1 MATKDKTEG
10 WVGRTV
16 CDRDGKEIG
25 ELDRIYRS
33 HDDDRPTWGVI
44 KQGRER
50 AFVPLSD
57 ASESGD
63 DLRISAEWEQV
74 DHAPQLDPKDEMSPQ
89 VEERLS
95 RHYGAPAVS
104 GNGDGSAPPPA
115 ASGVAEQDRST
126 RRGVAREVRGRQ
138 RDEFG
143 GFSWG
148 ADFFGWLV
156 SSGLATILTAIVSAA
171 GAAIGL
177 TKVSGSAAENSA
189 GTISIVGGVVLL
201 AVLLLAYFAGGY
213 VAGRLARFDGARQGL
228 GTWLIGLLITLLL
241 AGAGAVFGS
250 KYNVLAKLDLPR
262 LPVDEGSLATGGLI
276 ALAAILIGTLL
287 AAIAGGKAGER
298 FHRKV
303 DRVGYR
309 L

>member
-1 MATKDKTEG
+1 MTTREETRS

-16 CDRDGKEIG
+16 CDRNGEEIG
-25 ELDRIYRS
+25 RLEHVYLSRQ
-33 HDDDRPTWGVI
+33 DDRPTWGVVVH
-44 KQGRER
+44 GRKL

-57 ASESGD
+57 VSENEGA
-63 DLRISAEWEQV
+63 LQISADADRV
-74 DHAPQLDPKDEMSPQ
+74 DNAPRFDPKEKMSPEI
-89 VEERLS
+89 EERLS
-95 RHYGAPAVS
+95 RHYGG
-104 GNGDGSAPPPA
+104 GNGGGSSPPPA
-115 ASGVAEQDRST
+115 ATGMAEADQST
-126 RRGVAREVRGRQ
+126 RRDVARDVRGRQ
-138 RDEFG
+138 REKFG

-177 TKVSGSAAENSA
+177 TKVSGSAAEKSA

-201 AVLLLAYFAGGY
+201 AVLMLAYFAGGY
-213 VAGRLARFDGARQGL
+213 VAGRLARFDGARQGI
-228 GTWLIGLLITLLL
+228 GTWLIGLLVTLLL

-287 AAIAGGKAGER
+287 AAVAGGKAGER

-303 DRVGYR
+303 DSVGYR